1 MVQELK
7 DQSSVGIAFR
17 DCHEIDI
24 LVFDMAEG
32 GGAQCEDRAPDLRVR
47 NDLDAE
53 DICKSWST
61 VTAKSTEDEVLPFL
75 VEYKDA
81 AQHYGVNVLF
91 LDD

>member
-1 MVQELK
+1 
-7 DQSSVGIAFR
+7 
-17 DCHEIDI
+17 
-24 LVFDMAEG
+24 MAEG

-61 VTAKSTEDEVLPFL
+61 VATKSTEDEVLSFL

-81 AQHYGVNVLF
+81 AQHYVFSILACV
-91 LDD
+91 DQ